1 MISPEKIE
9 QRSIYK
15 AAEVCAL
22 AEVQPF
28 MLRSWEAEFPDLG
41 VANADGRLRVYRQQ
55 DLDKVLRIKELIF
68 VDGLTLGAARRKLQK
83 EPLESESSEAPL
95 FDELVGSEA
104 RARLDEVKQGLR
116 AILNLLTEPEN
127 GSFAAGSKEPKEEPQ
142 LSTESAQRGISKGK
156 TRTRR
161 SRKKA

>member
-1 MISPEKIE
+1 MKPPEKVQ

-22 AEVQPF
+22 AELQPF

-41 VANADGRLRVYRQQ
+41 VANADGRLRVYRQE

-83 EPLESESSEAPL
+83 EPIESEISEAPL

-104 RARLDEVKQGLR
+104 RALLDEAKQGLR

-127 GSFAAGSKEPKEEPQ
+127 GSFAASRKERKEGPH
-142 LSTESAQRGISKGK
+142 LSTESAQRGTSKRK
-156 TRTRR
+156 TRTGR

>member
-1 MISPEKIE
+1 MTPPEKIQ

-41 VANADGRLRVYRQQ
+41 VANADGRLRVYRQE

-83 EPLESESSEAPL
+83 EPLESESSEVPL
-95 FDELVGSEA
+95 FGELIGSEA
-104 RARLDEVKQGLR
+104 RARH
-116 AILNLLTEPEN
+116 
-127 GSFAAGSKEPKEEPQ
+127 S
-142 LSTESAQRGISKGK
+142 
-156 TRTRR
+156 
-161 SRKKA
+161 